1 MPCHTAYNCNALDTC
16 NFSIISY
23 HAFYFDCLTIQKVV
37 GFTSQ
42 QYLLSN
48 TVGNAAIDFTT
59 DSLLINLHGGVQN
72 GILKCSISLMT
83 CMYFDYIILR
93 NINII

>member
-1 MPCHTAYNCNALDTC
+1 MLCHTAYNCNALDTC
-16 NFSIISY
+16 NFSIIFY
-23 HAFYFDCLTIQKVV
+23 HAFYFDCFTIQKVV

-59 DSLLINLHGGVQN
+59 DFLLLICMVEFKIEFQN
-72 GILKCSISLMT
+72 VAFLS
-83 CMYFDYIILR
+83 
-93 NINII
+93 